1 MVTKFNSQKR
11 EPLTSDVAMEI
22 RSAII
27 SGRIK
32 PGDKISEAGLSREM
46 NISRYPIREA
56 FRYLEKE
63 GLVYTIPY
71 KGTFVVKFTIRDI
84 EEIFKLRSAIEI
96 LAVEEIIKNINEDIL
111 NKLSKILDEMK
122 KQKSITGHVT
132 KDLEFHKTI
141 CELSGNKRLL
151 KIWEDLEYQLSLC
164 IAMDK
169 NVLIMPAEKEN
180 MEEHLLIFN
189 SIKNIDIKQAK
200 KIYEKHLEKGLHHIR
215 EYMLKNE

>member
-1 MVTKFNSQKR
+1 MANIFNSQKR

-32 PGDKISEAGLSREM
+32 PGEKISEARLSREM

-63 GLVYTIPY
+63 GLVNTIPY

-84 EEIFKLRSAIEI
+84 EEIFKLRNAIEI

-122 KQKSITGHVT
+122 KQKSINGHVS

-141 CELSGNKRLL
+141 CELTNNKRLI
-151 KIWEDLEYQLSLC
+151 KIWEDLECQLSLC

-169 NVLIMPAEKEN
+169 NVLIMPAKKEN
-180 MEEHLLIFN
+180 IEEHLLIFN
-189 SIKNIDIKQAK
+189 SIKNIDINQAK
-200 KIYEKHLEKGLHHIR
+200 KIYEKHLEKGLQHIK
-215 EYMLKNE
+215 EYMLKND